1 MKVRIAHWSGQ
12 VETRVENETVL
23 NDSAMGCRSGCG
35 ACCIAPSIS
44 SPMPKMPRGKKAG
57 ERCLHLLPDLRCE
70 LFGLPERP
78 AVCVSLRPEPKMCGT
93 TREEA
98 LRVLAEM
105 EAATSPPIFT

>member
-1 MKVRIAHWSGQ
+1 MTVRVRHEKRD
-12 VETRVENETVL
+12 VEQRVKIETVE
-23 NDSAMGCRSGCG
+23 SGEIGCRSGCG

-44 SPMPKMPRGKKAG
+44 SPMPKMPHGKKAG

-78 AVCVSLRPEPKMCGT
+78 AVCVSLRPEPMMCGR

-98 LRVLAEM
+98 MSFLMALEL
-105 EAATSPPIFT
+105 ATSPQR